1 LLLGACKDAYED
13 NTYLAYEESPIA
25 LLLKNDPDGQYT
37 LWVEILEKADLYN
50 TLNINTIYT
59 HFAPINTGVERYLQK
74 LGLSSVAEMSKED
87 ASYLVKYHLI
97 PNAKID
103 LGQFQSGSINDLNAT
118 DDNLYIEF
126 REGGTDAVYLNGEA
140 RIRAFDIPATN
151 GIIHS
156 IEDVLEPLTATIYN
170 RLEDPKYTI
179 FLEAVLATGLDE
191 KLNKVYTDAVDENG
205 EPVQQRFKYTTF
217 AVSNNTF
224 AQEGIQSL
232 QDLLEKL
239 DVPVGSDYKDPAN
252 GLYRY
257 MAYHILNQQRS
268 YADLGD
274 FPEDANSVN
283 FETMA
288 TNELMKVSNGPSELV
303 INADVESDDYI
314 EFVAYNIIA
323 KNGVLHEVNNWMPI
337 FSPERVPVI
346 WEFTDYPDV
355 AANVTNFQKS
365 DLGAQYNKTFTAGD
379 LTSIKWQ
386 SVPET
391 RADVLIYRNNR
402 SNDGA
407 WYQGSLNWDH
417 FRVTLGESGWIEF
430 KSPTIVRG
438 KYKVSLVWVS
448 PVSTSNSGVCSFIL
462 DNQEL
467 YPRLVISNTSSDRK
481 QTQVLGEV
489 DFMETTSHLMRIL
502 SLDGKLIILD
512 HIRFDPID

>member
-1 LLLGACKDAYED
+1 
-13 NTYLAYEESPIA
+13 
-25 LLLKNDPDGQYT
+25 
-37 LWVEILEKADLYN
+37 
-50 TLNINTIYT
+50 
-59 HFAPINTGVERYLQK
+59 
-74 LGLSSVAEMSKED
+74 
-87 ASYLVKYHLI
+87 
-97 PNAKID
+97 
-103 LGQFQSGSINDLNAT
+103 
-118 DDNLYIEF
+118 
-126 REGGTDAVYLNGEA
+126 
-140 RIRAFDIPATN
+140 
-151 GIIHS
+151 
-156 IEDVLEPLTATIYN
+156 
-170 RLEDPKYTI
+170 LEDPKYTI